1 MLKEKSLGINRES
14 EIYHDYYHSRSLKN
28 WLLPKQLIK
37 DNVDQ
42 ILYPIKSGFLDINK
56 KAIFEVLDSHIDVLP
71 YNIKKYE
78 SIMKSIVSPN
88 NNGKSKIVLFNHDNF
103 ATMVAFIKELY
114 KFAKEEFDSINLK
127 KDLNIVVGPAITTQK
142 QIFSL
147 QSLANILKTVP
158 SRDKIDDIENKIKS
172 IRLNFLKQLL
182 SLTKN
187 SDQIVLMAPT
197 GTRDIINWNADWT
210 IKSISFQSDDWVEQT
225 IKVIKS
231 LAESEHEIV
240 LVGTNG
246 TSLKNP
252 NIKWLKETDNNRS
265 TWDVFIDIKTISS
278 KEIIDIIDQK
288 KLMDTIAW
296 LVRDKN
302 GNIVWEVISPEDF
315 DVQKNNPQK
324 IDFDNKRQLKNNFK
338 DSIRKKVVRKV
349 YNLLK

>member
-1 MLKEKSLGINRES
+1 
-14 EIYHDYYHSRSLKN
+14 
-28 WLLPKQLIK
+28 LIK

-103 ATMVAFIKELY
+103 ATMVVFIKELY

-197 GTRDIINWNADWT
+197 GTRDIINWNAD
-210 IKSISFQSDDWVEQT
+210 
-225 IKVIKS
+225 
-231 LAESEHEIV
+231 
-240 LVGTNG
+240 
-246 TSLKNP
+246 
-252 NIKWLKETDNNRS
+252 
-265 TWDVFIDIKTISS
+265 
-278 KEIIDIIDQK
+278 
-288 KLMDTIAW
+288 
-296 LVRDKN
+296 
-302 GNIVWEVISPEDF
+302 
-315 DVQKNNPQK
+315 
-324 IDFDNKRQLKNNFK
+324 
-338 DSIRKKVVRKV
+338 
-349 YNLLK
+349 